1 LIKGNGRPNDHPS
14 HNLLV
19 LIFVSG
25 PGSNV
30 KISVDPKL
38 AEEEEDWYH
47 RAISTIC
54 FGIVVH
60 IDDAMVLSMG
70 KSLLTNMIGS
80 AEVAAEMIFAEKA
93 AYIGDVY
100 CTAAA

>member
-1 LIKGNGRPNDHPS
+1 LIKGNDRPNDHPS

-47 RAISTIC
+47 RAISATC
-54 FGIVVH
+54 YGIVIH
-60 IDDAMVLSMG
+60 IDDAMALSVG
-70 KSLLTNMIGS
+70 KS
-80 AEVAAEMIFAEKA
+80 EMILEAEKA
-93 AYIGDVY
+93 AYISDVY
-100 CTAAA
+100 CAAAA